1 MSRKGKAAPKFKK
14 IFSFDGPDDTIEFI
28 RIKSLAAS
36 VANTPGVA
44 KYLIDR
50 SGGHFTLTIWSYSQE
65 GPQPALSHFTRNILT
80 HQVTESPWTE
90 G

>member
-1 MSRKGKAAPKFKK
+1 MSTKGRAASRFKK
-14 IFSFDGPDDTIEFI
+14 IFYFVGTDDAIDFL
-28 RIKSLAAS
+28 RVKALAS
-36 VANTPGVA
+36 TVANSPGIA
-44 KYLIDR
+44 KYRIER
-50 SGGHFTLTIWSYSQE
+50 VGGHITLTIWSYSQE